1 MELHDA
7 IRSVVV
13 QHGSAMLSDGI
24 GFRGVL
30 DDVLEE
36 HQATTGDIN
45 LLVDAVRFDVLSPL
59 VAMIDS
65 GADVSRAVEEAGARL
80 ARERG
85 GDDQAAASW
94 AAAVLG
100 YALGKVPEATVLR
113 YRSQR
118 PPSHLPPPTGTPPAP
133 PVQSPAPPPAYS
145 PPPTVWPAQGQG
157 GPGQPA
163 PSVAPG
169 YGSAPQPAPQAPY
182 SGYPPGPGFS
192 STPPR
197 KGKGPVVWIA
207 AAVAGIVVV
216 GGIVAGIVVA
226 TGGDDDDPGR
236 RTGGSS
242 GPESPSVDVEPAAI
256 DSRYDALASKITEG
270 TSDCKAGT
278 PGSGEAEVVECA
290 VNAGTLRLVTY
301 TDQAAAESA
310 RTARLDYRSGTM
322 TADNGTTAL
331 YEYDPERGGTSDPA
345 IVYWDSTTALQSAT
359 LMSEGS
365 AKIDALSTLYTA
377 TSPRVVVPTAPAHPV
392 LREFIDINMDVA
404 GCERQRTFF
413 VGETEESSCEAD
425 VDGIVVSV
433 GRYNTRKGML
443 EDRKYYKGKYDEAA
457 TQGGGGVWRFG
468 EGKGEGAYY
477 AYLDGDTAALYW
489 DWNKADCNC
498 YGIAWSFEGKLKK
511 LEDWWPGE

>member
-13 QHGSAMLSDGI
+13 QHGSSMLSDGA

-36 HQATTGDIN
+36 DQATTGDIN
-45 LLVDAVRFDVLSPL
+45 LLVDAVRFDVMSPL

-85 GDDQAAASW
+85 GDDSAAASW

-100 YALGKVPEATVLR
+100 YALGKVPEAIVLR

-118 PPSHLPPPTGTPPAP
+118 PPSHLPPPSTPPAP
-133 PVQSPAPPPAYS
+133 PVPPVQSPPA
-145 PPPTVWPAQGQG
+145 TVWPAQGQ
-157 GPGQPA
+157 PA
-163 PSVAPG
+163 ASVTPG
-169 YGSAPQPAPQAPY
+169 YGSAPQPAPPASYQ
-182 SGYPPGPGFS
+182 GYPVAPGFS
-192 STPPR
+192 SPPPR
-197 KGKGPVVWIA
+197 KGRGPVVWAA

-216 GGIVAGIVVA
+216 GGVIAGIVLA
-226 TGGDDDDPGR
+226 SNGDDDPGR
-236 RTGGSS
+236 KPDRKSGSAS
-242 GPESPSVDVEPAAI
+242 PEVDVDPAAI

-270 TSDCKAGT
+270 ASDCAAAT
-278 PGSGEAEVVECA
+278 ASSGETEVVECT

-301 TDQAAAESA
+301 ADQSAAEAA
-310 RTARLDYRSGTM
+310 RATRLDYRAGTM
-322 TADNGTTAL
+322 TADNGSTAL
-331 YEYDPERGGTSDPA
+331 YEFDPERGGTSDPA
-345 IVYWDSTTALQSAT
+345 VVYWDSTTALQSAT
-359 LMSEGS
+359 LTAEGS
-365 AKIDALSTLYTA
+365 AKIDALTTLYDA
-377 TSPRVVVPTAPAHPV
+377 TSPRVAVPTAPAHPV

-413 VGETEESSCEAD
+413 EGETEESSCTAD
-425 VDGIVVSV
+425 VEGIVVNV
-433 GRYNTRKGML
+433 GRYQSRKGMVD
-443 EDRKYYKGKYDEAA
+443 DRKYYKGKYDEAA
-457 TQGGGGVWRFG
+457 TQGGGGTWRFG

-477 AYLDGDTAALYW
+477 AYLDDGTAALYW
-489 DWNKADCNC
+489 DWNKSDCYC

-511 LEDWWPGE
+511 LEDWWPGEGE

>member
-13 QHGSAMLSDGI
+13 QHGSGMLSDGS

-36 HQATTGDIN
+36 DQATTGDIN
-45 LLVDAVRFDVLSPL
+45 LLVDAVRFDVMSPL

-85 GDDQAAASW
+85 GDDTAAASW

-100 YALGKVPEATVLR
+100 YALGKVPEAIVLR

-118 PPSHLPPPTGTPPAP
+118 PPSHLPPPSTPPTLPPAPPAP
-133 PVQSPAPPPAYS
+133 PVQS
-145 PPPTVWPAQGQG
+145 PPPTVWPAQGQ
-157 GPGQPA
+157 PA
-163 PSVAPG
+163 PSVTPG
-169 YGSAPQPAPQAPY
+169 YGSAPQPVAPAPY
-182 SGYPPGPGFS
+182 TGYPQGPGFGS
-192 STPPR
+192 PPSR
-197 KGKGPVVWIA
+197 NGKGPLVWVA

-216 GGIVAGIVVA
+216 GGIIAGVVVA
-226 TGGDDDDPGR
+226 TGGDDDPSRKTDE
-236 RTGGSS
+236 SS
-242 GPESPSVDVEPAAI
+242 GPKTPEVDVDPAAI
-256 DSRYDALASKITEG
+256 DARYDALASKITEG
-270 TSDCKAGT
+270 ASDCAAAEAA
-278 PGSGEAEVVECA
+278 SGEAEAIECT

-301 TDQAAAESA
+301 DDQTAAESA
-310 RTARLDYRSGTM
+310 RASRLDYRAGTM

-345 IVYWDSTTALQSAT
+345 LVYWDSTTALQSAT
-359 LMSEGS
+359 LTAEGS

-377 TSPRVVVPTAPAHPV
+377 TSPRVAVPTAPAHPV
-392 LREFIDINMDVA
+392 LREFININMDVA

-413 VGETEESSCEAD
+413 AGETEESSCEAD
-425 VDGIVVSV
+425 VDGIVVNV
-433 GRYNTRKGML
+433 GRYNTRKGMVD
-443 EDRKYYKGKYDEAA
+443 DRQYYKGKYDEAA

-477 AYLDGDTAALYW
+477 AYLDDGTAALYW
-489 DWNKADCNC
+489 DWNKSDCHC
-498 YGIAWSFEGKLKK
+498 YGIAWSFEGDLEK
-511 LEDWWPGE
+511 LEAWWPGGE

>member
-13 QHGSAMLSDGI
+13 QHGSGMLSDGG

-36 HQATTGDIN
+36 DQATTGDIN
-45 LLVDAVRFDVLSPL
+45 LLVDAVRFDVMSPL

-100 YALGKVPEATVLR
+100 YALGKVPEAVVLR

-118 PPSHLPPPTGTPPAP
+118 PPSHLPPPSTPPTAPPAP
-133 PVQSPAPPPAYS
+133 PVQSP
-145 PPPTVWPAQGQG
+145 PPTVWPPQ
-157 GPGQPA
+157 GQPA
-163 PSVAPG
+163 PSVTPG
-169 YGSAPQPAPQAPY
+169 FGSAPQPAAPTPY
-182 SGYPPGPGFS
+182 PGYPVAPGFS
-192 STPPR
+192 SPPPR
-197 KGKGPVVWIA
+197 KGKGPVVWVA

-216 GGIVAGIVVA
+216 GGVVVGVVLA
-226 TGGDDDDPGR
+226 SNGDDDPGR
-236 RTGGSS
+236 KTDESS
-242 GPESPSVDVEPAAI
+242 GPETPDVDVDPAAI

-270 TSDCKAGT
+270 ASDCKAGT
-278 PGSGEAEVVECA
+278 ASSGETEVVECA

-301 TDQAAAESA
+301 ADQAAAEAA
-310 RTARLDYRSGTM
+310 RTSRLDYRSGTM

-345 IVYWDSTTALQSAT
+345 VVYWDSTTALQSAT
-359 LMSEGS
+359 LTAEGS

-377 TSPRVVVPTAPAHPV
+377 TSPRVAVPTAPAHPV

-413 VGETEESSCEAD
+413 AGETEESSCEAD
-425 VDGIVVSV
+425 VDGIVVNV
-433 GRYNTRKGML
+433 GRYNTRKGMVD
-443 EDRKYYKGKYDEAA
+443 DRQYYKGKYDEAA

-477 AYLDGDTAALYW
+477 AYLDDGTAALYW
-489 DWNKADCNC
+489 DWNKSDCYC
-498 YGIAWSFEGKLKK
+498 YGIAWSFEGKLKA

>member
-13 QHGSAMLSDGI
+13 QHGSAMLSDAT

-36 HQATTGDIN
+36 DQATTGDIN
-45 LLVDAVRFDVLSPL
+45 LLVDAVRFDVMSPL

-100 YALGKVPEATVLR
+100 YALGKVPEALVLR

-133 PVQSPAPPPAYS
+133 PVHSPAFPPVQS
-145 PPPTVWPAQGQG
+145 PPPTVWPVQGQQ
-157 GPGQPA
+157 GPPV
-163 PSVAPG
+163 PSVTPG
-169 YGSAPQPAPQAPY
+169 YGSAPQPAAPAPY
-182 SGYPPGPGFS
+182 SGYPAGPGFA

-197 KGKGPVVWIA
+197 KGKGPVVWVA

-216 GGIVAGIVVA
+216 GGVVAGLVVA
-226 TGGDDDDPGR
+226 TGGDEDPDR
-236 RTGGSS
+236 KTGQSS
-242 GPESPSVDVEPAAI
+242 GPESPSVDVDPAAI
-256 DSRYDALASKITEG
+256 DSRYDALASSITEG
-270 TSDCKAGT
+270 ASDCAAASAG
-278 PGSGEAEVVECA
+278 PDQVEVIECA

-301 TDQAAAESA
+301 KDQAAAEAA
-310 RTARLDYRSGTM
+310 RAARLDYRSGTM
-322 TADNGTTAL
+322 TADNGSTAL
-331 YEYDPERGGTSDPA
+331 YEYDPERGGTTDPA
-345 IVYWDSTTALQSAT
+345 VVYWDSTTALQSAT
-359 LMSEGS
+359 LTAEGS

-377 TSPRVVVPTAPAHPV
+377 TSPRVAVPTAPAHPV
-392 LREFIDINMDVA
+392 LREFIGINMEVA

-413 VGETEESSCEAD
+413 AGETEESSCEAD
-425 VDGIVVSV
+425 VDGIVVNV

-443 EDRKYYKGKYDEAA
+443 DDRQYYKGKYDEAG
-457 TQGGGGVWRFG
+457 TKGGGGPWRFG
-468 EGKGEGAYY
+468 NGKAEGFYY
-477 AYLDGDTAALYW
+477 AYLADGTAALYW

>member
-13 QHGSAMLSDGI
+13 QHGSGMLSDGV
-24 GFRGVL
+24 GFRGLL

-36 HQATTGDIN
+36 DQATTGDIN
-45 LLVDAVRFDVLSPL
+45 LLVDAVRFDVLSSL
-59 VAMIDS
+59 SAMIDS

-100 YALGKVPEATVLR
+100 YALGKVPEAIVLR

-118 PPSHLPPPTGTPPAP
+118 PPSHLPPPSTPPGPRTTPPAP
-133 PVQSPAPPPAYS
+133 PVQSP
-145 PPPTVWPAQGQG
+145 PPTVWPAQ
-157 GPGQPA
+157 PQPA
-163 PSVAPG
+163 PSVTPG
-169 YGSAPQPAPQAPY
+169 YGSAPQPAAPASY
-182 SGYPPGPGFS
+182 PGYPVAPGFS

-197 KGKGPVVWIA
+197 KGKGPIVWVA

-216 GGIVAGIVVA
+216 GGVVAGVVLA
-226 TGGDDDDPGR
+226 TNGDDDPGKK
-236 RTGGSS
+236 TDESS
-242 GPESPSVDVEPAAI
+242 GPKTPEVDVDPAAI
-256 DSRYDALASKITEG
+256 DGRYDALASKITEG
-270 TSDCKAGT
+270 ASDCKAAT
-278 PGSGEAEVVECA
+278 ASSGQTEVVECT

-301 TDQAAAESA
+301 ADQAAAETA
-310 RTARLDYRSGTM
+310 RKARLDYRSGTM

-331 YEYDPERGGTSDPA
+331 YEFDPERGGTSDPA
-345 IVYWDSTTALQSAT
+345 VVYWDSTTALQSAT
-359 LMSEGS
+359 LTASGS
-365 AKIDALSTLYTA
+365 AKIDALSTLYDA
-377 TSPRVVVPTAPAHPV
+377 TSPRVAVPTAPAHSV

-413 VGETEESSCEAD
+413 EGETEESSCKAD
-425 VDGIVVSV
+425 VDGIVVNV
-433 GRYNTRKGML
+433 GRYQTRKGMVD
-443 EDRKYYKGKYDEAA
+443 DRKYYKGKYDEAA
-457 TQGGGGVWRFG
+457 TKGGGGTWRFG

-477 AYLDGDTAALYW
+477 AYLDDGTAALYW
-489 DWNKADCNC
+489 DWNKSDCYC

>member
-13 QHGSAMLSDGI
+13 QHGSGMLSDGS

-36 HQATTGDIN
+36 DQATTGDIN
-45 LLVDAVRFDVLSPL
+45 LLVDAVRFDVMSPL

-85 GDDQAAASW
+85 GDDTAAASW

-100 YALGKVPEATVLR
+100 YALGKVPEAVVLR

-118 PPSHLPPPTGTPPAP
+118 PPSHLPPPSTPPTAPPAP
-133 PVQSPAPPPAYS
+133 PVPPVQS
-145 PPPTVWPAQGQG
+145 PPPTVWPAQGG
-157 GPGQPA
+157 PA
-163 PSVAPG
+163 PSVTPG
-169 YGSAPQPAPQAPY
+169 YGSAPQPAAPAPY
-182 SGYPPGPGFS
+182 TGYPQGPGFGS
-192 STPPR
+192 PPPR
-197 KGKGPVVWIA
+197 KGKGPVVWVA

-216 GGIVAGIVVA
+216 GGIIAGIAVA
-226 TGGDDDDPGR
+226 TGGDDDPSKKTDE
-236 RTGGSS
+236 SS
-242 GPESPSVDVEPAAI
+242 GPETPEVDVDPAAI
-256 DSRYDALASKITEG
+256 DTRYDALASKITEG
-270 TSDCKAGT
+270 ASDCAAAEAA
-278 PGSGEAEVVECA
+278 SGEAEAIECT

-301 TDQAAAESA
+301 DDQAAAESA
-310 RTARLDYRSGTM
+310 RASRLDYRAGTM
-322 TADNGTTAL
+322 IADNGTTAL

-359 LMSEGS
+359 LTAEGS

-377 TSPRVVVPTAPAHPV
+377 TSPRVAVPTAPAHPV

-413 VGETEESSCEAD
+413 AGETEESSCEAD
-425 VDGIVVSV
+425 VDGIVVNV
-433 GRYNTRKGML
+433 GRYTTRKGMVD
-443 EDRKYYKGKYDEAA
+443 DRQYYKGKYDEAA

-477 AYLDGDTAALYW
+477 AYLEDGTAALYW
-489 DWNKADCNC
+489 DWNKSDCHC
-498 YGIAWSFEGKLKK
+498 YGIAWSFEGDLKK
-511 LEDWWPGE
+511 LEAWWPGGE

>member
-13 QHGSAMLSDGI
+13 QHGSAMLSDGL

-36 HQATTGDIN
+36 DQATTGDIN

-80 ARERG
+80 ARDRG

-100 YALGKVPEATVLR
+100 YALGKVPEAIVLR

-118 PPSHLPPPTGTPPAP
+118 PPSQLPPPSSPPVTPPAP
-133 PVQSPAPPPAYS
+133 PVQSPPR
-145 PPPTVWPAQGQG
+145 TVWPAQGQ
-157 GPGQPA
+157 PA
-163 PSVAPG
+163 PSVTPG
-169 YGSAPQPAPQAPY
+169 YGSAPQPGAY
-182 SGYPPGPGFS
+182 TGYPPGPGFS
-192 STPPR
+192 SPPPR
-197 KGKGPVVWIA
+197 KGKGPVVWVA

-226 TGGDDDDPGR
+226 TNGDDDPAKKTDR
-236 RTGGSS
+236 SS
-242 GPESPSVDVEPAAI
+242 GPETPGVDVDPAAI

-270 TSDCKAGT
+270 ASDCAAAT
-278 PGSGEAEVVECA
+278 TAPGEAEVVECT
-290 VNAGTLRLVTY
+290 VNAGALRLVTY
-301 TDQAAAESA
+301 EDQAAAEAA
-310 RTARLDYRSGTM
+310 RASRLDYRSGTM

-331 YEYDPERGGTSDPA
+331 YEFDPERGGTSDPA

-359 LMSEGS
+359 LTAEGS

-377 TSPRVVVPTAPAHPV
+377 TSPRVAVPTAPAHPV
-392 LREFIDINMDVA
+392 LREFININMDVA

-413 VGETEESSCEAD
+413 EGETEESSCKAD
-425 VDGIVVSV
+425 VDGIVVNV
-433 GRYNTRKGML
+433 GRYTTRKGMVD
-443 EDRKYYKGKYDEAA
+443 DRKYYKGKYDEAA
-457 TQGGGGVWRFG
+457 TKGGGGTWRFG
-468 EGKGEGAYY
+468 TGKGEGAYY
-477 AYLDGDTAALYW
+477 AYLDDGTAALYW
-489 DWNKADCNC
+489 DWNKSDCYC

>member
-13 QHGSAMLSDGI
+13 QHGSGMLSDGS

-36 HQATTGDIN
+36 DQATTGDIN
-45 LLVDAVRFDVLSPL
+45 LLVDAVRFDVMSPL

-100 YALGKVPEATVLR
+100 YALGKVPEAIVLR

-118 PPSHLPPPTGTPPAP
+118 PPSHLPPPSTPPTAPTAPPAP
-133 PVQSPAPPPAYS
+133 PIQS
-145 PPPTVWPAQGQG
+145 PPPTVWPAQGQ
-157 GPGQPA
+157 PA
-163 PSVAPG
+163 PSVSPG
-169 YGSAPQPAPQAPY
+169 YGSAPQPAPY
-182 SGYPPGPGFS
+182 TGYPQGPGFGAP
-192 STPPR
+192 PPR
-197 KGKGPVVWIA
+197 KGKGPVVWVA

-216 GGIVAGIVVA
+216 GGIIAGIVVA
-226 TGGDDDDPGR
+226 TGGDDDPSRKTDE
-236 RTGGSS
+236 SS
-242 GPESPSVDVEPAAI
+242 GPETPEVDVDPAAI
-256 DSRYDALASKITEG
+256 DARYDALASKITEG
-270 TSDCKAGT
+270 ASDCTAAT
-278 PGSGEAEVVECA
+278 AASGEAEAVECT

-301 TDQAAAESA
+301 EDQAAAESA
-310 RTARLDYRSGTM
+310 RTARLDYRAGTM

-345 IVYWDSTTALQSAT
+345 VVYWDSTTALQSAT
-359 LMSEGS
+359 LTAEGS

-377 TSPRVVVPTAPAHPV
+377 TSPRVAVPTAPAHPV

-425 VDGIVVSV
+425 VDGIVVNV
-433 GRYNTRKGML
+433 GRYHTRKGMVD
-443 EDRKYYKGKYDEAA
+443 DRQYYKGKYDEAA

-477 AYLDGDTAALYW
+477 AYLDDGTAALYW
-489 DWNKADCNC
+489 DWNKSDCYC
-498 YGIAWSFEGKLKK
+498 YGIAWSFEGKLKL
-511 LEDWWPGE
+511 LEDWWPGGE